1 MTEYDRDIYW
11 YWFVNIRGT
20 GTRNQRKLLER
31 FGHPSL
37 LYEASLRESPLI
49 LEDGREFPPEGA
61 GGLRLAEE
69 GLRRLGEEG
78 VRFIHWES
86 DEYPHRFRSLYDPP
100 YGFYLKGNLPDPA
113 RPAAAIVGT
122 RNPTVYGRG
131 MAAAFASALAA
142 AGIAIISGM
151 AGGVDAV
158 AHKACL
164 DAGGQTLGI
173 LGGGID
179 SMYPRCN
186 WDLYLDMYRQGGI
199 MSEYNLGVA
208 NKPGFFPMRNR
219 LISGMA
225 DAVLV
230 VEAGEKSG
238 SLITADQGMEQ
249 GRDIYAVPGRVRD
262 RMSRG
267 CNRLIAQ
274 GAYLADSPEEMI
286 RSLYSSC
293 SLCPEDGSPLS
304 TEGDLPEN
312 YPNLSADCRKILDT
326 LDESDPV
333 SFSDLLYRTGLGF
346 SSLQSCLVDME
357 MSSLIIQVRQNLYV
371 KKAIGKLM

>member
-1 MTEYDRDIYW
+1 MTEYDRNIYW
-11 YWFVNIRGT
+11 YWFVNIRGA
-20 GTRNQRKLLER
+20 GVRTRRKLLDR

-37 LYEASLRESPLI
+37 LYEASAHESTLIPDEGKEFLREESLD
-49 LEDGREFPPEGA
+49 LSR
-61 GGLRLAEE
+61 AEE

-86 DEYPHRFRSLYDPP
+86 EDYPHRFRSLYDPP
-100 YGFYLKGNLPDPA
+100 YGFYLKGKLPDRT
-113 RPAAAIVGT
+113 RPAAALVGT
-122 RNPTVYGRG
+122 RNPTAYGRK
-131 MAAAFASALAA
+131 MAVTFTSELAA

-151 AGGVDAV
+151 AGGVDAE
-158 AHKACL
+158 AHRACL

-179 SMYPRCN
+179 SMYPRSN
-186 WDLYLDMYRQGGI
+186 WNLYLDMYRHGGI

-208 NKPGFFPMRNR
+208 NKPGLFPMRNR
-219 LISGMA
+219 LISGLA

-249 GRDIYAVPGRVRD
+249 GKDIYAVPGRILD

-274 GAYLADSPEEMI
+274 GAYLADSPADI
-286 RSLYSSC
+286 IKSLYSSC
-293 SLCPEDGSPLS
+293 PGGYSPPS
-304 TEGDLPEN
+304 GQTDLRDDP
-312 YPNLSADCRKILDT
+312 PNLPANQRKILDM
-326 LDESDPV
+326 LDLSDPL
-333 SFSDLLYRTGLGF
+333 SFSDLLYRTGLDF
-346 SSLQSCLVDME
+346 SSLQSCLVEME

-371 KKAIGKLM
+371 KK